1 MGGVAVPRHAGHGTV
16 RVMVRAES
24 SQYTNSTDGTGCL
37 QYTNSTDGTGC
48 LQYTDNTDDSDDS
61 DGSDGSDYT
70 VLHGLELG
78 PVVQR

>member
-24 SQYTNSTDGTGCL
+24 S